1 MAFEFEPS
9 NPFNLAANPS
19 TSSESA
25 QQVQQAPDV
34 QAQQTQQTTPEQK
47 PFGWTDW
54 AKKSAMKSGDYYEHD
69 NKVYHQRDGK
79 TYLLTGDAMGDVEL
93 EEGQAGQLARE
104 REDKAAREK
113 ADKDGPVYTDQ
124 VPSGSIESGEYTAP
138 EVDPNGKR
146 ADSWFNRQDPRTR
159 QAIAG
164 GVSGYV
170 VKRILG
176 DEAGLAVGIWAA
188 DKFREADEKIPE
200 LEKK

>member
-9 NPFNLAANPS
+9 NPFNLLAKNSSGFQTMEQPGNGQEHPDPVAAL
-19 TSSESA
+19 
-25 QQVQQAPDV
+25 
-34 QAQQTQQTTPEQK
+34 EQK

-54 AKKSAMKSGDYYEHD
+54 ARKSAMKDGDYFEHD
-69 NKVYHQRDGK
+69 NKIFNQRDGV
-79 TYLLTGDAMGDVEL
+79 TFFVTGDGMGDVEL
-93 EEGQAGQLARE
+93 DEGQAGQLAKE

-113 ADKDGPVYTDQ
+113 AEKDGPVYTDQ
-124 VPSGSIESGEYTAP
+124 VPSGSVESGGYTSP

-146 ADSWFNRQDPRTR
+146 ADSWFNRQGPRTR